1 MSQCVG
7 RAQEKEI
14 EGKITRAPMLADRV
28 KALSPGDELNLLGW
42 GYGRVRP
49 QDLETN
55 ARNRNLGWI
64 LSMKHSYP
72 NWGRGRGQR
81 EARGRIIYERL
92 TQKSVQSDEPLLLGK
107 KEAELT

>member
-14 EGKITRAPMLADRV
+14 KGKITRAPMLADRV

-55 ARNRNLGWI
+55 ARNRNLG
-64 LSMKHSYP
+64 
-72 NWGRGRGQR
+72 
-81 EARGRIIYERL
+81 
-92 TQKSVQSDEPLLLGK
+92 
-107 KEAELT
+107 